1 MFAAVAKTPAAQDL
15 LQRLEKGGVLSR
27 TGVSAGAQPFVAA
40 WLRHVFPERPIVA
53 VVEGVKAQE
62 VFHQDLHTW
71 LAAGQSENAAPA
83 PLFYPAWEVLPH
95 EAKLP
100 HVDVISER
108 LETLV
113 ALANTTA
120 PVVVASVT
128 ALTQKTFSA
137 AALKG
142 RMRTLRRGDIIDPLQ
157 IMEWLEAHGYEP
169 EAQVN
174 GKGECSLRGGIL
186 DVFPLNSPWP
196 IRLEFFGDDLESL
209 RYFDPITQIS
219 RETIAEVTFPP
230 GGELGI
236 LKRLIESGAP
246 ADEVAG
252 TLIDHL
258 PPNTIYVLCEPERLD
273 EHAAQYAQT

>member
-1 MFAAVAKTPAAQDL
+1 
-15 LQRLEKGGVLSR
+15 
-27 TGVSAGAQPFVAA
+27 
-40 WLRHVFPERPIVA
+40 
-53 VVEGVKAQE
+53 
-62 VFHQDLHTW
+62 
-71 LAAGQSENAAPA
+71 
-83 PLFYPAWEVLPH
+83 
-95 EAKLP
+95 
-100 HVDVISER
+100 
-108 LETLV
+108 
-113 ALANTTA
+113 
-120 PVVVASVT
+120 
-128 ALTQKTFSA
+128 
-137 AALKG
+137 
-142 RMRTLRRGDIIDPLQ
+142 
-157 IMEWLEAHGYEP
+157 MEWLEAHGYEP

-258 PPNTIYVLCEPERLD
+258 PPNTIYVLGEPERLD
-273 EHAAQYAQT
+273 EHAAQYAQTLPPSDPFHTAWPGVVPDLQKSGTLVTLSEGEEFSALALADV